1 MSIPVPAKYVADFEQ
16 MGLGLF
22 VHWGLYSQ
30 LGQGE
35 WIYFMRNMN
44 MEEYKKLKDTFTAED
59 FNAEELVL
67 LAKEAGF
74 KYITLT
80 TRHHEGFSLFD
91 TCGLNDF
98 DAVHSP
104 AGRDLI
110 REFTD
115 ACHKHD
121 IVPFLYHT
129 TLDWYKEEF
138 NTDFDAYLEYLKDS
152 VELLCTNYGKVGGL
166 WFDGN
171 WSKKTVDWKEGELY
185 GMIRKHQPEAIII
198 NNTGLSARGKTGHP
212 EIDAVT
218 YENGLAAPP
227 NREGMAK
234 YVTGEMNH
242 TINDHWGYGNND
254 LNYKSPGEIIE
265 SLCNC
270 RKIGANYLMNI
281 GPEGQGGINPFQKEL
296 LKILGRWMKVF
307 GEAIYNGRPYP
318 STGDGR
324 SFALKSVE
332 EDCLYLFIYDLGIEG
347 DGNVTVKGK
356 RLGNYSFGNVTDK
369 VASVEWM
376 DNGEQLNFTQGD
388 GLLAI
393 NATGYPYGTSWVV
406 RVAKA
411 KLEK

>member
-1 MSIPVPAKYVADFEQ
+1 MSVPIPAKYIADFEQ

-35 WIYFMRNMN
+35 WIYYMRNMN

-91 TCGLNDF
+91 TCGMNDF

-121 IVPFLYHT
+121 ISPFLYHT

-171 WSKKTVDWKEGELY
+171 WSRTDVDWKEGELY
-185 GMIRKHQPEAIII
+185 GTIRKHQPEAIII
-198 NNTGLSARGKTGHP
+198 NNTGLSARGQTGHP

-218 YENGLAAPP
+218 YENDLAEPP
-227 NREGMAK
+227 SREGMPK
-234 YVTGEMNH
+234 YVAGEMCH

-254 LNYKSPGEIIE
+254 VNYKSPATLIE
-265 SLCNC
+265 TLCNS

-281 GPEGQGGINPFQKEL
+281 GPEAQGGINPFQKEL
-296 LKILGRWMKVF
+296 MKVLGRWMKVF

-318 STGDGR
+318 STPDGR
-324 SFALKSVE
+324 SFVLKSAE
-332 EDCLYLFIYDLGIEG
+332 EDCLYLFIFDLGIEG
-347 DGNVTVKGK
+347 DANVTVKGK